1 MAVVAFVE
9 TLDGTSVAADL
20 VDRTES
26 RAAES
31 AEVVEYKGPGA
42 WMLPVFGGLDKW
54 LVELVGAVGVAGS
67 AEEGIAGVL
76 RHLVLHFLAI
86 LLPPTRV
93 IFVTISLRNGC
104 PLPLEFRFS
113 GGGLSLKKRHFLKR
127 KFDELKMF
135 HWLLNL
141 CVAYHFLGLFLGLP
155 QNVSSL
161 MYLSCVIVDNLD

>member
-9 TLDGTSVAADL
+9 MVDGTSVAADL

-54 LVELVGAVGVAGS
+54 FVELVGAVGVAES

-76 RHLVLHFLAI
+76 SYLVLHFLEI

-113 GGGLSLKKRHFLKR
+113 SGGLSLKKRHFLKQ

-141 CVAYHFLGLFLGLP
+141 CVAYHFLGFFLGLP
-155 QNVSSL
+155 LHVSSSL
-161 MYLSCVIVDNLD
+161 YLSCAIADNLD

>member
-9 TLDGTSVAADL
+9 MVDGTSVAADL

-26 RAAES
+26 RAVES

-54 LVELVGAVGVAGS
+54 FVELVGAVGVAES

-76 RHLVLHFLAI
+76 RHLVLHFLEI

-113 GGGLSLKKRHFLKR
+113 GGGLSLKKRHSLKR
-127 KFDELKMF
+127 EFDELKMF
-135 HWLLNL
+135 HWPLNL
-141 CVAYHFLGLFLGLP
+141 CVAYHFLGLFLCLP
-155 QNVSSL
+155 LNVSSL
-161 MYLSCVIVDNLD
+161 LYLSCAITDNLD